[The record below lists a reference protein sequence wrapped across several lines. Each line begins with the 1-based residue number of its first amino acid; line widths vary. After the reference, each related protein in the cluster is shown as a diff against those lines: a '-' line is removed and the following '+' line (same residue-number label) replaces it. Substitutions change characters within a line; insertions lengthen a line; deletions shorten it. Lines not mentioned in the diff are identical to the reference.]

1 MGRHCWSTP
10 LILVFL
16 KTPYFVLYFPCYTL
30 MIFLI
35 ILSAMLLSMLVVLLS
50 TLGVIGLLILW
61 KKAEMACRYES
72 DSRDSLKWGRKL
84 LFDFNVGKS

>member
-1 MGRHCWSTP
+1 
-10 LILVFL
+10 
-16 KTPYFVLYFPCYTL
+16 
-30 MIFLI
+30 
-35 ILSAMLLSMLVVLLS
+35 MLLSMLVVLLS